1 MEHSTLLT
9 LWVLVLGIAQYPIQY
24 PYHESVKEKW
34 RQKEELHIICEI
46 PNVGLTSSGVLF
58 KVVDVQNVIP
68 PEEGRENY
76 SKT

>member
-1 MEHSTLLT
+1 M
-9 LWVLVLGIAQYPIQY
+9 GIGTRDSAIPIQY
-24 PYHESVKEKW
+24 SHHESVKEKW